1 MSVFSDFLDQLV
13 AMQNERARKAK
24 HDRMWAGISPEE
36 EIAIRSK
43 YDPSVVSEAQ
53 GYQQLDDAKAKA
65 IKDPA
70 FTLQAASPEELFAKG
85 LNPHGEYNH
94 AQPFGA
100 PVAGQ
105 NAMTAKAQVGS
116 VAPDYLSNADIR
128 NYRDMYARKPVISEQ
143 KNPIIEPLDLLSDQS
158 INRDDDVQQTGWL
171 PADFK
176 GMSPQ
181 AAAALIADQLR
192 TRRIRQM
199 GVAAPD
205 YLERQPIF

>member
-13 AMQNERARKAK
+13 AMQNQRAQKAQ
-24 HDRMWAGISPEE
+24 HDRRWAGLTPEE
-36 EIAIRSK
+36 EIAIRSQ
-43 YDPSVVSEAQ
+43 YDPSIVSEKK
-53 GYQQLDDAKAKA
+53 GYEQLDDAKAKA

-85 LNPHGEYNH
+85 LNPRGEYNH

-105 NAMTAKAQVGS
+105 NAMTARVQVGS
-116 VAPDYLSNADIR
+116 PAPDYLTSAGIR
-128 NYRDMYARKPVISEQ
+128 NYNDMYGRKPVISEQ
-143 KNPIIEPLDLLSDQS
+143 KNPIIEPMDLLTDEA